1 MSIPTAPP
9 DLPPQLPLQEVGERM
24 ARLERRVRSE
34 LALLAYPGRD
44 WVRPAVHPSGMH
56 VHDVLIV
63 GGGQAG
69 LAAAFALQ
77 REGVADVRV
86 IDAQPAG
93 QEGVWENFARMSH
106 LRTPKR
112 TIGIESGVPSLSAPA
127 FYRACY
133 GDAAWE
139 SIDRIERTR
148 WMAFLRWFRRMAGV
162 QVQND
167 TVCLGLGPDH
177 ESGGDLLRVCTR
189 TTVPGADAPTE
200 SDLLAR
206 HVVLATGYD
215 GAGAWRIPAHI
226 AEAVSPDRVSHSNG
240 PVDFAALA
248 GLRVGVLGHGASAFD
263 NACVLLAHGAASVD
277 LCFRRAQ
284 LPTVNPHRIVEFSG
298 FLRHFA
304 ELDDAMRWR
313 VNRFFEVNDQ
323 PPTQNGF
330 DRAHAF
336 GNFRMHAGSPWT
348 VVRQVGNEI
357 HVRTPQ
363 ADFVFDHLLCATGSV
378 VDYGARDELRALG
391 PLVQRWRHRYTPPE
405 DERSDAMGEYPYLG
419 AGFEYQPID
428 AQTGAW
434 VRRVHAFNFSST
446 VSMGPHTTSS
456 SGHKYAVPRLVGGI
470 TRALMSAQQDAL
482 MPTLRGYDEAELV
495 PARPRPATPP

>member
-1 MSIPTAPP
+1 MTN
-9 DLPPQLPLQEVGERM
+9 DDVPQALVE
-24 ARLERRVRSE
+24 LERQVQAE

-44 WVRPAVHPSGMH
+44 WVRPLTHPTGAP
-56 VHDVLIV
+56 VHDVVIV

-77 REGVADVRV
+77 REGVADVQV
-86 IDAQPAG
+86 IDTRPAG
-93 QEGVWENFARMSH
+93 QEGVWEDFARMSH

-112 TIGIESGVPSLSAPA
+112 TIGIESGVPSLSAPS

-139 SIDRIERTR
+139 AIDRIERPR
-148 WMAFLRWFRRMAGV
+148 WMAFLRWFRRMTGV
-162 QVQND
+162 RVRND
-167 TVCLGLGPDH
+167 TACVGLDP
-177 ESGGDLLRVCTR
+177 EGDLLRVRLQSTAA
-189 TTVPGADAPTE
+189 TGAASEDA
-200 SDLLAR
+200 LLAR

-226 AEAVSPDRVSHSNG
+226 AEAVSPRQVSHSNG

-248 GLRVGVLGHGASAFD
+248 GQRVGVLGHGASAFD

-277 LCFRRAQ
+277 LCFRRER
-284 LPTVNPHRIVEFSG
+284 LPTVNPHRIVEFAG

-304 ELDDAMRWR
+304 ELDDATRWQ
-313 VNRFFEVNDQ
+313 VSRFFEVNDQ

-330 DRAHAF
+330 DLAHSF
-336 GNFRMHAGSPWT
+336 DNFRMHAGSPWAS
-348 VVRQVGNEI
+348 VWQVGDEI
-357 HVRTPQ
+357 HVRTPH

-378 VDYGARDELRALG
+378 VDYDVRDELRALG
-391 PLVQRWRHRYTPPE
+391 PHVQRWRHCYTPPE

-419 AGFEYQPID
+419 AGFEYQPLD
-428 AQTGAW
+428 AARDAW

-456 SGHKYAVPRLVGGI
+456 SGHKYAVPRLVEGI
-470 TRALMSAQQDAL
+470 TRALMREQQDAL
-482 MPTLRGYDEAELV
+482 LPTLQGYRDAELV
-495 PARPRPATPP
+495 SPRLSGTGAEGAA